1 MHRIPMSWLIPVAF
15 LAGCAATAAFTV
27 PKAHADA
34 HRATRWEHWCVD
46 VDGVPKNEEVERAGA
61 EGWELITATFRPP
74 VVKDGSS
81 VGGGATL
88 LCFRRPR

>member
-1 MHRIPMSWLIPVAF
+1 MRRFIPGWLVPVAF
-15 LAGCAATAAFTV
+15 LAGCMATAAFTV
-27 PKAHADA
+27 PKARADA
-34 HRATRWEHWCVD
+34 RSGSRWEHWCVD
-46 VDGVPKNEEVERAGA
+46 VDGVPKNEQLERASA
-61 EGWELITATFRPP
+61 EGWELAAATFRPP